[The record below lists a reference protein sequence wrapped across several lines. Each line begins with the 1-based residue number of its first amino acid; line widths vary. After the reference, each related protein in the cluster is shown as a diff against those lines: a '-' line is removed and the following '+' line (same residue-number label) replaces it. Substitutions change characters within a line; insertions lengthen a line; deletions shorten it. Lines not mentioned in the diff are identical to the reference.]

1 MPQNIEFSPSK
12 NIGDEI
18 LDSLSK
24 NVCNVSNWATLQTK
38 KQNDPGTLSSS
49 LNRNTAVFKNEQS
62 FVEN

>member
-24 NVCNVSNWATLQTK
+24 NGCNVSNWATLQTK
-38 KQNDPGTLSSS
+38 KQNDPGTLI
-49 LNRNTAVFKNEQS
+49 LPRRS
-62 FVEN
+62 FLEV